1 MVKTCSRRT
10 YILKQSK
17 ITNQPPPNLNIN
29 LVSYEDFP
37 IDLKGDKEINT
48 FFYKKE
54 TVVVGIALVVRMESE
69 LEDTRVV

>member
-10 YILKQSK
+10 YILKAVKNYQS
-17 ITNQPPPNLNIN
+17 TPPNLNIN

-37 IDLKGDKEINT
+37 LDLKRDKGINT